1 MIFHHTGSKDTYITN
16 KIVNGVVRAEGANVG
31 YASTVDLFKLYGETT
46 LANVSGI
53 CTIDDVD
60 YTDKTEQE
68 CSSAGGVWNPNLT
81 ELSRAL
87 IYFDLEQ
94 LKEEIESMVAIDGS
108 LKIKLQYSD
117 VQGTQVAPQAYSL
130 ELCPLNVE
138 FEEGIGDNIVTFAD
152 SYAASWL
159 QNTSLTNW
167 STSGGGDDIGASIAS
182 QYFESG
188 YESLDMDITAWV
200 QSHWADSVAVPN
212 YGWMLKFIEAEET
225 DNKSYFVKRFASRH
239 TRNPMLRP
247 KLVVQ
252 WDSYHIDDRLDF
264 TSNSSN
270 VLSIK
275 NFSKGELV
283 NVTNEPTITLTRGA
297 WSKEASSSVVTA
309 SGLPKNGFY
318 EATIPAL
325 DLQGTDNA
333 LLTDLE
339 NSGSILLQERWSYED
354 NEDPANSVLLYSGSL
369 SLKWSNASSSSMPKE
384 YRFTIINA
392 NSTYTHGEIPTI
404 RLFVREKNLANEP
417 VRIPIQLKSQII
429 QKAYFQIKDTNKLNV
444 LVPFSDALD
453 IPDESTRIS
462 SDGDGMY
469 FNFPVSVLPRGRT
482 YTIDIAYYD
491 RGIRRVWESNLA
503 FKVK

>member
-16 KIVNGVVRAEGANVG
+16 KIVNGVARAEGANVG

-46 LANVSGI
+46 LAGVSGI

-68 CSSAGGVWNPNLT
+68 CSTAGGTWEPNLT
-81 ELSRAL
+81 ELSRGL
-87 IYFDLEQ
+87 IYFDLDQ
-94 LKEEIESMVAIDGS
+94 LKSEIESMVAIDGS
-108 LKIKLQYSD
+108 MTIKLQYSD

-138 FEEGIGDNIVTFAD
+138 FDEGIGDNVVTLGD
-152 SYAASWL
+152 SYATNWL
-159 QNTSLTNW
+159 QNTSETLWT
-167 STSGGGDDIGASIAS
+167 TPGGGDNIGPVIAT
-182 QYFESG
+182 QYFDSG
-188 YESLDMDITAWV
+188 YENLDMDITSWV
-200 QSHWADSVAVPN
+200 QSHWANPVTVPN
-212 YGWMLKFIEAEET
+212 NGWMLKFIDAEES
-225 DNKSYFVKRFASRH
+225 NKKTYFVKRFSSRH

-264 TSNSSN
+264 SSNSAN
-270 VLSIK
+270 TLSVK
-275 NFSKGELV
+275 NYSKGDLSSV
-283 NVTNEPTITLTRGA
+283 DNAPTVTLSRGT
-297 WSKEASSSVVTA
+297 WSKVIASSEVVSAGITQ
-309 SGLPKNGFY
+309 GGFY
-318 EATIPAL
+318 EATVPVL
-325 DLQGTDNA
+325 DLQGDDNA
-333 LLTDLE
+333 LLSDLE
-339 NSGSILLQERWSYED
+339 ASGSILLQEQWNYDD
-354 NEDPANSVLLYSGSL
+354 NSDPANSVLLYSGSL
-369 SLKWSNASSSSMPKE
+369 DLKWSNASVSSMPKE

-429 QKAYFQIKDTNKLNV
+429 RKAYFQIKDTNKLNV
-444 LVPFSDALD
+444 LVPFSDKLD
-453 IPDESTRIS
+453 TPDESTRIS

-482 YTIDIAYYD
+482 YSIDIAYYD